1 MNGKRWAR
9 WLRFSSRP
17 ALPRIRG
24 GGQTGFSSYTDAMLT
39 SAILLCALMLG
50 PAHAQNTSTYP
61 TRPIRIVTGEPS
73 GGNDFAARLIAQ
85 DFTRRLGQQ
94 VVVENRGAASG
105 AISAEIVAKAAPDGH
120 TLLYYNQT
128 IWLLPYLRAK
138 VPYDPLRDFAPV
150 SLVMR
155 GPFAL
160 FVNPGLP
167 AKNVKELIAL
177 AAARPGELNYGS
189 AGSGATTHLSAELF
203 KFMTGV
209 NLVRVPYKGTAA
221 AVNGLMGGEVH
232 VMFFPVFIGLPHTK
246 SGKLRALAVTTLE
259 PSPLAPTLPT
269 VASVLPGYEVLSLS
283 GMFAPART
291 PPALV
296 RRISV
301 EIAQVLA
308 AAEIRDHFE
317 RAGAQPVGSVPDEFG
332 ALVKSEMAKWSKVI
346 KTAGIQEE

>member
-1 MNGKRWAR
+1 M
-9 WLRFSSRP
+9 
-17 ALPRIRG
+17 RG
-24 GGQTGFSSYTDAMLT
+24 TIAKDGGETHLAGRAG
-39 SAILLCALMLG
+39 AILDGWIVAAAVLA
-50 PAHAQNTSTYP
+50 AATAIEAAQAQDASAYP

-94 VVVENRGAASG
+94 VIVENRGAASG
-105 AISAEIVAKAAPDGH
+105 AIAGEIVAKAAADGH

-160 FVNPGLP
+160 FVNPALP
-167 AKNVKELIAL
+167 ATSVKELIAL
-177 AAARPGELNYGS
+177 AAAKPGELNYGS

-209 NLVRVPYKGTAA
+209 NLTRVPYKGTAA
-221 AVNGLMGGEVH
+221 AVNGLMGGEVQ
-232 VMFFPVFIGLPHTK
+232 VMFFQTFLGLPHVR

-259 PSPLAPTLPT
+259 PSPLAPALPT
-269 VASVLPGYEVLSLS
+269 VASMLPGYEVLSLS
-283 GMFAPART
+283 GMFAPAKT
-291 PPALV
+291 APALLK
-296 RRISV
+296 RISG
-301 EIAQVLA
+301 EIAQTLG
-308 AAEIRDHFE
+308 AAEVKDHFE
-317 RAGAQPVGSVPDEFG
+317 RAGAEPVGSLPEPFG

-346 KTAGIQEE
+346 KAAGIREE

>member
-1 MNGKRWAR
+1 
-9 WLRFSSRP
+9 
-17 ALPRIRG
+17 
-24 GGQTGFSSYTDAMLT
+24 
-39 SAILLCALMLG
+39 
-50 PAHAQNTSTYP
+50 
-61 TRPIRIVTGEPS
+61 
-73 GGNDFAARLIAQ
+73 
-85 DFTRRLGQQ
+85 
-94 VVVENRGAASG
+94 
-105 AISAEIVAKAAPDGH
+105 
-120 TLLYYNQT
+120 
-128 IWLLPYLRAK
+128 
-138 VPYDPLRDFAPV
+138 
-150 SLVMR
+150 
-155 GPFAL
+155 
-160 FVNPGLP
+160 
-167 AKNVKELIAL
+167 
-177 AAARPGELNYGS
+177 
-189 AGSGATTHLSAELF
+189 
-203 KFMTGV
+203 
-209 NLVRVPYKGTAA
+209 
-221 AVNGLMGGEVH
+221 
-232 VMFFPVFIGLPHTK
+232 MFFPVFIGFPHTK